1 MRRPPLGLRLRLTVL
16 ATLVVALAG
25 ALLLV
30 LGWVLAG
37 QVADGVP
44 DSGGAPVVVDGV
56 VTSSGVLAATVR
68 EQARSD
74 VLTRGAVAYPLVVV
88 AAALLS
94 WVLTGR
100 ALRPLQRVTATA
112 RRLSQESLD
121 ERIRPKGPRDEVRE
135 LAETFDT
142 MLDRLQ
148 AAFDAQQRFVADAS
162 HELRTPLAVMR
173 TEVDVT
179 LADPDADV
187 AELRRM
193 GEVLRAATDRAE
205 AMVTGLLV
213 VARTSAT
220 GLARRERVDLAR
232 LVGPA
237 LDAVGGEVRE
247 RGISVRTHLEAR
259 PVDGDG
265 ALLERVVGNLLENA
279 VRHNIPGGWVDITCA
294 TDLVVSSSGPE
305 IDPAEVPALFE
316 PFRRGGSA
324 RTAHRGSGLGLAV
337 VAAVVSAHGGR
348 VIAVAVP
355 GGGLAVTVSL
365 PAAVSTNPSAVLPAG
380 NIALG

>member
-1 MRRPPLGLRLRLTVL
+1 MPRPSLGLRLRLTLL
-16 ATLVVALAG
+16 ATAAVIVAG

-37 QVADGVP
+37 QIASGVP
-44 DSGGAPVVVDGV
+44 VSAGAPVVVDGV
-56 VTSSGVLAATVR
+56 VTDSGVLAATMR
-68 EQARSD
+68 EQAQSA

-88 AAALLS
+88 AAALVS
-94 WVLTGR
+94 WALTGR

-121 ERIRPKGPRDEVRE
+121 ERIRLDGPRDEVRE

-179 LADPDADV
+179 LADPHADA

-205 AMVTGLLV
+205 AMVAGLLV
-213 VARTSAT
+213 VARSRAS
-220 GLARRERVDLAR
+220 GLDVREPVDVAELVPGVLAAVAAEIRLRGLRVDTELTAMN
-232 LVGPA
+232 
-237 LDAVGGEVRE
+237 
-247 RGISVRTHLEAR
+247 TT
-259 PVDGDG
+259 GDP
-265 ALLERVVGNLLENA
+265 ALLERVVGNLVENA
-279 VRHNIPGGWVDITCA
+279 VRHNTDGGWVHVRTGTA
-294 TDLVVSSSGPE
+294 GLVVSSSGAVVH
-305 IDPAEVPALFE
+305 DADALFE
-316 PFRRGGSA
+316 PFRRGGPG
-324 RTAHRGSGLGLAV
+324 RTTHRGSGLGLAIVSAV
-337 VAAVVSAHGGR
+337 VAAHGGCVR
-348 VIAVAVP
+348 AQP
-355 GGGLAVTVSL
+355 LDDGGLTVS
-365 PAAVSTNPSAVLPAG
+365 VVLPAPRSDPRPRT
-380 NIALG
+380 AS

>member
-1 MRRPPLGLRLRLTVL
+1 MSRPSLGLRLRLTAL
-16 ATLVVALAG
+16 ATVVVALAG

-37 QVADGVP
+37 QVANDLPV
-44 DSGGAPVVVDGV
+44 SAGAPVVVDGV
-56 VTSSGVLAATVR
+56 VTDSGVLAATLR
-68 EQARSD
+68 AQAQSA
-74 VLTRGAVAYPLVVV
+74 VLSRGALAYPLVVV
-88 AAALLS
+88 AAALVS

-100 ALRPLQRVTATA
+100 ALRPLHRVTATA

-121 ERIRPKGPRDEVRE
+121 ERIRLDGPRDEVRE

-205 AMVTGLLV
+205 AMVAGLLV
-213 VARTSAT
+213 VARSRAS
-220 GLARRERVDLAR
+220 GLDVHEPVDVAELVPGALA
-232 LVGPA
+232 
-237 LDAVGGEVRE
+237 AVAGEVRGRDLRVGTE
-247 RGISVRTHLEAR
+247 LAPLHTV
-259 PVDGDG
+259 GDP
-265 ALLERVVGNLLENA
+265 ALLDRVVGNLVENA
-279 VRHNIPGGWVDITCA
+279 VRHNSDGGWLHVRTGA
-294 TDLVVSSSGPE
+294 PGLVVSSSGAVVG
-305 IDPAEVPALFE
+305 DVAALFE
-316 PFRRGGSA
+316 PFHRGGPG
-324 RTAHRGSGLGLAV
+324 RTGHRGSGLGLAIVSAV
-337 VAAVVSAHGGR
+337 VAAHGGT
-348 VIAVAVP
+348 VHAEPVE
-355 GGGLAVTVSL
+355 GGGLTVTV
-365 PAAVSTNPSAVLPAG
+365 VLPAP
-380 NIALG
+380 